1 MRTDLLLKQRK
12 KNEKE
17 FLASCAAITQLGYIL
32 IQLLVPDIKAACAG
46 PHVFLLLDGF
56 DPALFVDFS
65 LDSILEI
72 DLNKT
77 YQQEG
82 DYYYLKENPELDQET
97 LQFLSQYYPVFHVTT
112 GVGLSHNIHNNLGIT
127 YDKVGR
133 YQEAIEELSRALQLD
148 PGYIDVM
155 TNTAV
160 TYFHMDRCDEA
171 VQALQEAIRLKP
183 DNVQAHC
190 NLGNIYASQG
200 RYDEACK
207 EIQKAIGLDAEYAPA
222 HNSLGTIHVEQ
233 KNDQAAIKEFQAGIE
248 LDPDYL
254 LAHTNLGAL
263 YQDSGRYEDAINEFK
278 AALKLDPE
286 HVVANHSIGMTYCS
300 MGSYE
305 RAVQPLVLA
314 VYHRPELL
322 ESVPDKIK
330 LKVSRGISR
339 LKGI

>member
-1 MRTDLLLKQRK
+1 MTETNVSSDMKEILRHLGYQEAAVTDISDQLDAVREEIGFPAVKQRIDAGQLESGVIASSLKDLMQGLEELGYFRPDIPRPLLKLLVNGLNHTNEDIFAVLENGPITEAEK

-190 NLGNIYASQG
+190 NLSNIYASQG
-200 RYDEACK
+200 RYDEARK
-207 EIQKAIGLDAEYAPA
+207 EI
-222 HNSLGTIHVEQ
+222 
-233 KNDQAAIKEFQAGIE
+233 
-248 LDPDYL
+248 
-254 LAHTNLGAL
+254 
-263 YQDSGRYEDAINEFK
+263 
-278 AALKLDPE
+278 
-286 HVVANHSIGMTYCS
+286 
-300 MGSYE
+300 
-305 RAVQPLVLA
+305 
-314 VYHRPELL
+314 
-322 ESVPDKIK
+322 
-330 LKVSRGISR
+330 
-339 LKGI
+339 